1 MLQTIYDL
9 ATFLGWVWQNI
20 TDIMGNAFLPIK
32 YVYTFL
38 RQFFITAFSAPV
50 AQDEMW
56 TFDDS
61 ILGLFSSIPYF
72 SVLISCLMIALTLV
86 MAVLVLKSFL
96 RS

>member
-1 MLQTIYDL
+1 
-9 ATFLGWVWQNI
+9 
-20 TDIMGNAFLPIK
+20 
-32 YVYTFL
+32 
-38 RQFFITAFSAPV
+38 V